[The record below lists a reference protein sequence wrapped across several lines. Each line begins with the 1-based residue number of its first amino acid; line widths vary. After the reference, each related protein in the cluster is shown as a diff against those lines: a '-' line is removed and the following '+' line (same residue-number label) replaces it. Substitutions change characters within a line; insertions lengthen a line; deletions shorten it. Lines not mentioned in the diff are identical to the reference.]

1 MIKTSTY
8 QDNYSFYASSD
19 RDVVISGSNF
29 EGISSDNIILF
40 VGVGVRTD
48 LTVKAIWSGGG
59 VNLKL
64 LKGQSITTPI
74 QITVFYI

>member
-8 QDNYSFYASSD
+8 QDNYSFYESSD
-19 RDVVISGSNF
+19 RNVFIAKSNF
-29 EGISSDNIILF
+29 EGISSDSIILF
-40 VGVGVRTD
+40 VGVSVRTD
-48 LTVKAIWSGGG
+48 LTAKAMWSDGG
-59 VNLKL
+59 VDLKL